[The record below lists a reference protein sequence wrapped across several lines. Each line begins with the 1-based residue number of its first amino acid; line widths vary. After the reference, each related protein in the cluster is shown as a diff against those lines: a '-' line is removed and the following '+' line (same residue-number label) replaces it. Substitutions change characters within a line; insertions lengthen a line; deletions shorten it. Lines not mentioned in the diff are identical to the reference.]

1 MTKISLTPVIDV
13 VFILLIFFMLAS
25 NFNKVGQLEMDT
37 SMESNQVK
45 NDDMKVI
52 KLLVRQDETVMSEG
66 KIYDDKELISMIQ
79 LAIKNSENYSIILTA
94 KDNVTYHRYLNLMS
108 YLKANGLDKV
118 SIGLKANEN

>member
-25 NFNKVGQLEMDT
+25 NFNKVGQLEMNT
-37 SMESNQVK
+37 TKESNQVK

-52 KLLVRQDETVMSEG
+52 KLLVRQDETVISEG

-118 SIGLKANEN
+118 SIGIKVNEN

>member
-108 YLKANGLDKV
+108 YLKTNGLNNV

>member
-25 NFNKVGQLEMDT
+25 NFNKVGQLEMNT
-37 SMESNQVK
+37 SKESNQIK

-52 KLLVRQDETVMSEG
+52 KLLVRQDETVISEG

-79 LAIKNSENYSIILTA
+79 LAIKNTENYSIIITA
-94 KDNVTYHRYLNLMS
+94 KDNVTYQRYLNIMS
-108 YLKANGLDKV
+108 YLKANGLNNV
-118 SIGLKANEN
+118 SIGIKDNEN

>member
-25 NFNKVGQLEMDT
+25 NFNKVGQLEMNT
-37 SMESNQVK
+37 SKESNQVK

-79 LAIKNSENYSIILTA
+79 LAIKNTKNYNIILTA
-94 KDNVTYHRYLNLMS
+94 KDNVTYQRYLDIMS
-108 YLKANGLDKV
+108 YLKGNGLSKV
-118 SIGLKANEN
+118 SIGIKDFEN